1 MPFPNSRYATGMML
15 RLLARACSSVR
26 NPFVCVALALC
37 AAMPLGGCGHI
48 DDTDIKNVSMGEVS
62 ALLAAREKE
71 PKALVLV
78 DARAPQDYAVAH
90 IPGAV
95 NLLLSDFPEN
105 RDRDKRF
112 DAFDRIIVYGKDPA
126 SPPARGLTK
135 RMLALGYD
143 DVTFFAGGLDEW
155 VGSGKPTDSAKPA
168 APKK

>member
-1 MPFPNSRYATGMML
+1 MRYATTMLL
-15 RLLARACSSVR
+15 RLLARLGSSVR
-26 NPFVCVALALC
+26 HPFVCLTLAALA
-37 AAMPLGGCGHI
+37 AMSLGGCGHI

-62 ALLAAREKE
+62 ALLASRERE

-95 NLLLSDFPEN
+95 NLLLTDFPEN

-112 DAFDRIIVYGKDPA
+112 DAYDRIIVYGKDPS
-126 SPPARGLTK
+126 SPSARGLTK
-135 RMLALGYD
+135 RMLFLGYD

-155 VGSGKPTDSAKPA
+155 TGSGKPTDSSKPA
-168 APKK
+168 PAKK